1 MSRGR
6 RRSVTGVS
14 GAIQAARRIRR
25 DDTASSFWASMAPKE
40 DDGIQRTT
48 TKKRKTP
55 KSLEYLHDEQRTLRV
70 GGLPRKHCEVS
81 AVTDLFSEYGKV
93 ASVTVRKRPRRES
106 IVKATGISCLKHDNW
121 ALVSFFNVRCVA
133 EAVEAGKEGTTP
145 CIIYLSRIC
154 FS

>member
-1 MSRGR
+1 M
-6 RRSVTGVS
+6 
-14 GAIQAARRIRR
+14 AIQATHSVAEMWEKQKERTGRERM
-25 DDTASSFWASMAPKE
+25 ASAVWASVAPKE
-40 DDGIQRTT
+40 DDGIQRTSP

-55 KSLEYLHDEQRTLRV
+55 KSLEYLHDEQRTVRV
-70 GGLPRKHCEVS
+70 GCLPDKHCEVS